1 MNRPPTARE
10 FAPGTKIGNEF
21 GSEILFKVAVP
32 SSLPFEYASGVG
44 APGYGC
50 CAVSVGRLMFDGYLA
65 AGESLRA

>member
-21 GSEILFKVAVP
+21 GNEFLFRVAVP
-32 SSLPFEYASGVG
+32 SSLPFEYATGVS

-50 CAVSVGRLMFDGYLA
+50 CAASMGT
-65 AGESLRA
+65 